1 MKHISVLLQES
12 ISSLNLKE
20 NSIVVDA
27 TLGYGGH
34 SSNILERVNKGYL
47 FAFDQDSE
55 AIRYSTDRLNK
66 IGTNFTIIKSNFV
79 NMKEELNKRDI
90 NKVDAVLFDLGVS
103 SPQLDDESRG
113 FSFHNDARLD
123 MRMDREQKLSAYE
136 VVNEYSEQ
144 DLSRI
149 FYKYGEDKFSKSIAR
164 KIVEYRKNKPI
175 ETTLELVEVIKSGVP
190 MKYRI
195 NKHPARQIFQAIRIE
210 VNHELD
216 VIEPALSQALEL
228 LRVGGRV
235 AVITFHSLE
244 DRLVKNYFKEKTK
257 VDDKVKGMPN
267 IPDTVKKELQSLP
280 VIPDEYLPD
289 FKLVVNKA
297 IIPSEEEIENNPR
310 ARSSKLRV
318 IERIK

>member
-12 ISSLNLKE
+12 ISYLNLKE

-55 AIRYSTDRLNK
+55 AILYSTDRLNK

-149 FYKYGEDKFSKSIAR
+149 FYKYGEDKFSKSIASN
-164 KIVEYRKNKPI
+164 IVE
-175 ETTLELVEVIKSGVP
+175 
-190 MKYRI
+190 
-195 NKHPARQIFQAIRIE
+195 
-210 VNHELD
+210 
-216 VIEPALSQALEL
+216 
-228 LRVGGRV
+228 
-235 AVITFHSLE
+235 
-244 DRLVKNYFKEKTK
+244 
-257 VDDKVKGMPN
+257 
-267 IPDTVKKELQSLP
+267 
-280 VIPDEYLPD
+280 
-289 FKLVVNKA
+289 
-297 IIPSEEEIENNPR
+297 
-310 ARSSKLRV
+310 
-318 IERIK
+318 